1 MYVEGTKARAQ
12 TLASLLYSLSAN
24 PGFFK
29 GTSIEDTSTFGAMS
43 ASSTS
48 STIIHPLH
56 AQPFAIASDTLSC
69 SCVQCQ
75 PFSFCHIHHSK
86 LKTMGEVL
94 HILYFISFSFLCRY
108 KFNHQNQLLL
118 LGHLLA
124 NSSESLSC
132 SCLHFQPISFTSTS
146 SPTTTLWLCHIQLQ
160 LLDHGGSLLHR
171 NLLFCWNESS
181 SPF

>member
-1 MYVEGTKARAQ
+1 
-12 TLASLLYSLSAN
+12 
-24 PGFFK
+24 
-29 GTSIEDTSTFGAMS
+29 MS

-86 LKTMGEVL
+86 LKTMEEVL